1 MPLSGPLLELVSEVV
16 RGESESHGSVRT
28 GVDVIFNNSLGQ
40 KKKKIDCA
48 QYNFCTPGGPES
60 MSLPRS
66 PVTPSPKVTDV
77 TLNGQNNAP
86 SGKSIPV
93 NGHHYSNGN
102 GHSKALQPNGSHHH
116 HSHSHHQ
123 HHHHGYGNGSGNGLN
138 RIMTL
143 KGHGFQRDL
152 TVWFGTIKAPVTE
165 YQSSET
171 MIAQV
176 PEEVSLGSSF
186 YFTKDDDEDEGDD
199 DDEDDAR
206 DKSEEAGSSPSVKF
220 ESLTPTLSSTPASS
234 SSSSSTTNYNAS
246 RFHQKSKSLTSLPS
260 MSSASPVPSSTTST
274 LTTSSVSTAS
284 SSPEDRFKRKRVKGQ
299 FESDCVPI
307 LLVRKDGVIFRSGHS
322 ISLG

>member
-1 MPLSGPLLELVSEVV
+1 
-16 RGESESHGSVRT
+16 
-28 GVDVIFNNSLGQ
+28 
-40 KKKKIDCA
+40 
-48 QYNFCTPGGPES
+48 

-66 PVTPSPKVTDV
+66 PVTPSPKVTEV
-77 TLNGQNNAP
+77 ILNGQNNTP

-93 NGHHYSNGN
+93 NGHHYGN

-116 HSHSHHQ
+116 HHHSHH
-123 HHHHGYGNGSGNGLN
+123 HHHHHNGYGGQLPN

-199 DDEDDAR
+199 EDEDAR

-220 ESLTPTLSSTPASS
+220 ESLTPTLSTTTL
-234 SSSSSTTNYNAS
+234 SSSTAP

-260 MSSASPVPSSTTST
+260 MSSASPVSTSTTS
-274 LTTSSVSTAS
+274 SSGSTAA